1 MNNETQTWSGLLIKQ
16 RLFVGSKSE
25 GDYWVLLADDGLWY
39 RLADP
44 HSFFSN
50 IEMQSLE
57 GKKVNLTARLDLIRG
72 HRRLVVMSGL
82 HKEEASPDSSSTA
95 AGTED

>member
-1 MNNETQTWSGLLIKQ
+1 MTNEPQAWSGLLIKQ

-25 GDYWVLLADDGLWY
+25 GDYWVLLTDDGLWY

-44 HSFFSN
+44 HSFFSD

-57 GKKVNLTARLDLIRG
+57 GKKVNLTAELDHLRG
-72 HRRLVVMSGL
+72 HRRLVVMSEL
-82 HKEEASPDSSSTA
+82 RKEEASPDSSNTA
-95 AGTED
+95 ADLED